1 MTEEITIKNKVQK
14 QQITDEWLSGIDVKE
29 ERYYSIGEVS
39 TLCNNVKP
47 HVLRY
52 WESQFKNLAP
62 IRRKER
68 RYYRHNDVVTIRNI
82 YNLVHFNRYTVEG
95 AKKYFSNKNSSD
107 STVKFNKTKAN
118 ILNVINDLENIDR
131 TLLED

>member
-1 MTEEITIKNKVQK
+1 MTEEIIIKSKTK

-52 WESQFKNLAP
+52 WESQFKNLSP
-62 IRRKER
+62 VRRKER
-68 RYYRHNDVVTIRNI
+68 RYYRHGDVVTIRNI

-95 AKKYFSNKNSSD
+95 AKKHFANID
-107 STVKFNKTKAN
+107 SCKTPVNFDKTKAN
-118 ILNVINDLENIDR
+118 MLNMIKDLEKIDR
-131 TLLED
+131 TLLVD